1 MNIEALF
8 EANLMFILLYELSA
22 CFYLVMKI

>member
-8 EANLMFILLYELSA
+8 EANLMFVLQYELSA
-22 CFYLVMKI
+22 CFHLVMKI